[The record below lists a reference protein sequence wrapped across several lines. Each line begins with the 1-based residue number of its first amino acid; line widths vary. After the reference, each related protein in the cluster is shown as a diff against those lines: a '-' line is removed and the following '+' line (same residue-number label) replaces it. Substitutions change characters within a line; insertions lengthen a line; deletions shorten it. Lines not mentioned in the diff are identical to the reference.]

1 MAWPIFALCLSAQV
15 ELSAQRTPP
24 SPHEEDAPAVVL
36 EDVEVSARRGSA
48 RISAEREFDGAAI
61 DNLAAYD
68 RGGPGCLNRLAV
80 WISGSPLVDHAAA
93 RSGWSKYTWSG
104 VLVPRAECGRMLL

>member
-1 MAWPIFALCLSAQV
+1 MTHI
-15 ELSAQRTPP
+15 
-24 SPHEEDAPAVVL
+24 
-36 EDVEVSARRGSA
+36 
-48 RISAEREFDGAAI
+48 RILHRDTAGKVFDGGVDFGPEDFAGQVPAI
-61 DNLAAYD
+61 GDMILNPGVPVGKK